1 MDEQEPCK
9 EILPYVENIIKF
21 IQFTTDKS
29 LQPKV
34 NYLKSCILW
43 MADLS
48 RFYKVQVQ
56 KYIRQKWVYDCLELL
71 KKHNKNNSLDSI
83 IQYAKQNF

>member
-1 MDEQEPCK
+1 MNETDRNYAENLREFIIETLTCILHGINMDEQEPCK
-9 EILPYVENIIKF
+9 SILPYVENIFKF
-21 IQFTTDKS
+21 IQFTTDKV

-56 KYIRQKWVYDCLELL
+56 
-71 KKHNKNNSLDSI
+71 
-83 IQYAKQNF
+83 